1 MTKYLAELDGSDIF
15 VALLI
20 PNDESQ
26 IMRVVA
32 VLIYLECYVFARVAT
47 WDTVCREIETELI
60 ILNGIYQKNM

>member
-47 WDTVCREIETELI
+47 
-60 ILNGIYQKNM
+60 